1 MVPTFRLHR
10 PTTLDHAVELLASLG
25 DGARPYAGGS
35 ELLLVLREGLLDA
48 DDLVDLKRIAGLADI
63 RMLADERQLEIGAL
77 ATHTQVAESP
87 LVRGLL
93 PALADTEAVLAN
105 RRVRNVG
112 TVGGSLCFA
121 EPHGDT
127 AALLLA
133 VDAQVVLRSADGV
146 RQVPLDAWLHGP
158 FDVDLHAGEI
168 LLAARIP
175 IPVAPSALA
184 YHRSRTLE
192 RPTASA
198 AVAMHVGPDGDVARV
213 VRVVVGCVG
222 PRPTRVPEA
231 EALLAEYPAR
241 ESVEHVTAVAVE
253 CGTIAA
259 RQADVVADI
268 YGPEAY
274 KRRLVSVLVR
284 RAVADAFGMFAVPGP
299 EDGRATRS

>member
-1 MVPTFRLHR
+1 MAPTFRLHR
-10 PTTLDHAVELLASLG
+10 PTTLDQAIELLVSLG

-48 DDLVDLKRIAGLADI
+48 DNLVDLKRIAGLADI
-63 RMLADERQLEIGAL
+63 QMLADEQQLEIGAL

-87 LVRGLL
+87 LVRGR
-93 PALADTEAVLAN
+93 LAELAGTEAVLAN
-105 RRVRNVG
+105 RRVRNTG
-112 TVGGSLCFA
+112 TIGGSLCFA

-133 VDAQVVLRSADGV
+133 VDAHVVLRGADGL
-146 RQVPLDAWLHGP
+146 RQVPLDAWLLGP

-168 LLAARIP
+168 LLAVRIP
-175 IPVAPSALA
+175 MPVGPSALA
-184 YHRSRTLE
+184 YHRARTLE

-198 AVAMHVGPDGDVARV
+198 AVGLHVGPDGDLARD

-231 EALLAEYPAR
+231 EALLADYPAGQ
-241 ESVEHVTAVAVE
+241 SAEHVTTVAAE

-284 RAVADAFGMFAVPGP
+284 RAVADAFGMFAVPGTEERP
-299 EDGRATRS
+299 APVS

>member
-10 PTTLDHAVELLASLG
+10 PTTLDDALDLLASLG

-48 DDLVDLKRIAGLADI
+48 DDLVDLKRVAGLADI
-63 RMLADERQLEIGAL
+63 RMLADEHELEIGAL
-77 ATHTQVAESP
+77 TTHTQVAESP
-87 LVRGLL
+87 LVRARL
-93 PALADTEAVLAN
+93 PALAATEAVLAN
-105 RRVRNVG
+105 RRVRNTG

-133 VDAQVVLRSADGV
+133 VDARVVLRGTDGI
-146 RQVPLDAWLHGP
+146 RHVPLDAWLQGP
-158 FDVDLHAGEI
+158 FDVDLKTGEI
-168 LLAARIP
+168 LLAVRIP
-175 IPVAPSALA
+175 TTLGRRALT
-184 YHRSRTLE
+184 YHRARVLE

-198 AVAMHVGPDGDVARV
+198 AVAMHVSPDDDLARD

-231 EALLAEYPAR
+231 EALLAEHPAR
-241 ESVEHVTAVAVE
+241 PSAERVATVAAE
-253 CGTIAA
+253 CGTIAG
-259 RQADVVADI
+259 RRADVVADI

-284 RAVADAFGMFAVPGP
+284 RAVVDAFAMLSGPGT
-299 EDGRATRS
+299 EDGPAAP